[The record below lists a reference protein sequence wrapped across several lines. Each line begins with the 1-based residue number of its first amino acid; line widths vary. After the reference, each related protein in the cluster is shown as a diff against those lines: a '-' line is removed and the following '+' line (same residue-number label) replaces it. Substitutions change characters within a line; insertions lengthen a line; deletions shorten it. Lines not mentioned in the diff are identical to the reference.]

1 MKEHWMLI
9 DYSNY
14 YKKEINLIG
23 REFHNFPMKRK
34 IKNKQNDVKKNLN
47 YN

>member
-1 MKEHWMLI
+1 MLI

-14 YKKEINLIG
+14 FKKEINLTG
-23 REFHNFPMKRK
+23 REFLNFPMNRK